1 MAPQLIADGLS
12 SLEASLTEVKELFE
26 RELAGSADALM
37 PLIRH
42 ISHFRGKMLRPRL
55 VLLAGLAAVGGP
67 SIRPSLCHDHTV
79 LAAVVEMVH
88 VATLVH
94 DDVLD
99 GADVRRRAATIN
111 HLKGNQAAVLLGDML
126 ISHAFHLCSG
136 LECQAYSRLI
146 GKTTNLVCEGELLQN
161 LSERN
166 WHLTADA
173 YFDIIYRKTASLIET
188 SCRLGAMAANADRDA
203 IEALAQYGRHIGIAF
218 QIVDDILDISGSTRL
233 VGKSLGTDIEQGKL
247 TLPMI
252 HFLNAADQPHRD
264 LLIGLLES
272 SDPDRID
279 HVRKLLQPTGSMAYA
294 KNEARAFVDRA
305 VAAVDSLPHSE
316 FKLNLIE
323 MARYVTEREK

>member
-1 MAPQLIADGLS
+1 MPPQLLADGIGL
-12 SLEASLTEVKELFE
+12 LETRLTEVKELFE
-26 RELAGSADALM
+26 SELAGSADAVM
-37 PLIRH
+37 PLVRH
-42 ISHFRGKMLRPRL
+42 ISHFQGKMLRPRL
-55 VLLAGLAAVGGP
+55 VLLAGAAAVG
-67 SIRPSLCHDHTV
+67 RPSLGTDHIV

-88 VATLVH
+88 VATLIH

-111 HLKGNQAAVLLGDML
+111 RLKGNQAAVLLGDML

-136 LECQAYSRLI
+136 LECQSYSRLI

-161 LSERN
+161 LAEHN

-188 SCRLGAMAANADRDA
+188 SCRLGAMAADADNQVV
-203 IEALAQYGRHIGIAF
+203 EALAQYGRHVGIAF
-218 QIVDDILDISGSTRL
+218 QIVDDILDIAGSTRV
-233 VGKSLGTDIEQGKL
+233 VGKSLGTDIQQGKL

-252 HFLNAADQPHRD
+252 HFLSAADQPHRD

-272 SDPDRID
+272 SDPDRTD
-279 HVRKLLQPTGSMAYA
+279 HVRKLLQPTESMAFA
-294 KNEARAFVDRA
+294 KAEARSCVNRA
-305 VAAVDSLPHSE
+305 IKAVDILPDSE
-316 FKLNLIE
+316 FKLQLIE

>member
-1 MAPQLIADGLS
+1 MAAQLIADGVAM
-12 SLEASLTEVKELFE
+12 LEARLAKVKELFE
-26 RELAGSADALM
+26 RELTGSTDAVM

-55 VLLAGLAAVGGP
+55 VLLGGAAATGL
-67 SIRPSLCHDHTV
+67 PSLHSDLTL

-88 VATLVH
+88 VATLIH

-99 GADVRRRAATIN
+99 GAEVRRRAATIN
-111 HLKGNQAAVLLGDML
+111 HLKGNQTAVLLGDML
-126 ISHAFHLCSG
+126 ISHAFHLCSS
-136 LECQAYSRLI
+136 LDCQAYSRLI

-161 LSERN
+161 LAERN
-166 WHLTADA
+166 WHLTTDA

-188 SCRLGAMAANADRDA
+188 SCRLGAMAAGADDA
-203 IEALAQYGRHIGIAF
+203 AVGALAQYGRHVGIAF
-218 QIVDDILDISGSTRL
+218 QIVDDILDITGSTRV

-252 HFLNAADQPHRD
+252 HFLATADQPHRD

-279 HVRKLLQPTGSMAYA
+279 HVRKLLQPTDSMTFART
-294 KNEARAFVDRA
+294 EARVRVDRA
-305 VAAVDSLPHSE
+305 IAAVDILPDSE
-316 FKLNLIE
+316 FKLHLIE
-323 MARYVTEREK
+323 MAGYVTEREK

>member
-1 MAPQLIADGLS
+1 MVPPAVAETSAMLDIQLA
-12 SLEASLTEVKELFE
+12 EVKELFE
-26 RELAGSADALM
+26 RELAGSSEAIM
-37 PLIRH
+37 PLVRH

-55 VLLAGLAAVGGP
+55 VLLSGMAAGGRSALT
-67 SIRPSLCHDHTV
+67 LDHTV

-111 HLKGNQAAVLLGDML
+111 HLRGNQAAVLLGDML
-126 ISHAFHLCSG
+126 ISHAFHLCSS
-136 LECQAYSRLI
+136 LQCQQYSRLI
-146 GKTTNLVCEGELLQN
+146 GRTTNLVCEGELLQN

-166 WHLTADA
+166 WQLTPEA
-173 YFDIIYRKTASLIET
+173 YYDIIYRKTASLIET
-188 SCRLGAMAANADRDA
+188 SCQLGAMAAGADEAVVR
-203 IEALAQYGRHIGIAF
+203 ALAQFGRNIGIAF
-218 QIVDDILDISGSTRL
+218 QIVDDVLDIIGSTRI

-252 HFLNAADQPHRD
+252 HFLAHADRPHRD
-264 LLIGLLES
+264 LLMSLLES

-279 HVRKLLQPTGSMAYA
+279 HVRKLLQPTDSISFARS
-294 KNEARAFVDRA
+294 EARACVQRA
-305 VAAVDSLPHSE
+305 LAAIDNLPGSE
-316 FKLNLIE
+316 FKFQLTE

>member
-1 MAPQLIADGLS
+1 MVPPGVA
-12 SLEASLTEVKELFE
+12 EASAMLDIHLAEVKELFE
-26 RELAGSADALM
+26 RELAGSPEAIM
-37 PLIRH
+37 PLVRH

-55 VLLAGLAAVGGP
+55 VLLAGMAAGGR
-67 SIRPSLCHDHTV
+67 SALTLDHTV

-111 HLKGNQAAVLLGDML
+111 HLRGNQAAVLLGDML
-126 ISHAFHLCSG
+126 ISHAFHLCSS
-136 LECQAYSRLI
+136 LQCQQYSRLI
-146 GKTTNLVCEGELLQN
+146 GRTTNLVCEGELLQN

-166 WHLTADA
+166 WQLTPEA
-173 YFDIIYRKTASLIET
+173 YYDIIYRKTASLIET
-188 SCRLGAMAANADRDA
+188 SCQLGAMAAGAD
-203 IEALAQYGRHIGIAF
+203 EAVVRALSQFGRNIGIAF
-218 QIVDDILDISGSTRL
+218 QIVDDVLDIIGSTRV

-252 HFLNAADQPHRD
+252 HFLTHADRPHRD
-264 LLIGLLES
+264 LLMSLLES

-279 HVRKLLQPTGSMAYA
+279 HVRKLLQPTDSISFAR
-294 KNEARAFVDRA
+294 NEARACVQRA
-305 VAAVDSLPHSE
+305 LAAIDNLAGSD
-316 FKLNLIE
+316 FKWQLTE